1 MKTCPFCNA
10 KNKDSNNFCIEC
22 GESLILSKRDRIAN
36 VLDEYKGYFL
46 RGATY
51 IRSWSYKTFPE
62 DFKKNL
68 FKHDK
73 AFNLANFVY
82 IEDCSMFN
90 NGKEGLIF
98 MTNGFYNHIGP
109 FARSLF
115 IRYRDIKRLW
125 IDSNCIYIETPDKRY
140 DFSLESYN
148 ESLKDVLE
156 ALINIDKTDG
166 SDRIE
171 YTEEK
176 TGKVKGEGNFQ
187 HRKSNY
193 ALVDRLSKS
202 YEAELRRRAA
212 QFLQDKNRFIKL
224 RDEYETLLN
233 EYEEYIQTLE
243 NDNQTLKVMKSEY
256 EKLKAL
262 GGK

>member
-1 MKTCPFCNA
+1 MKICPFCNA
-10 KNKDSNNFCIEC
+10 QNKDANNFCIEC
-22 GESLILSKRDRIAN
+22 GESLTLSKRDKMLN
-36 VLDEYKGYFL
+36 VLNNYKGCFF
-46 RGATY
+46 ATPY
-51 IRSWSYKTFPE
+51 VRSWSYKTFPE

-82 IEDCSMFN
+82 IEDRSMLN

-98 MTNGFYNHIGP
+98 MTNGFYDHFGP
-109 FARSLF
+109 FAKSLF

-125 IDSNCIYIETPDKRY
+125 FESNCLNVETSEKKYGFALDLY
-140 DFSLESYN
+140 DA
-148 ESLKDVLE
+148 SLKDVLE
-156 ALINIDKTDG
+156 ALIEIDKTDG

-171 YTEEK
+171 YSEEK
-176 TGKVKGEGNFQ
+176 TGKVKGEGNSK
-187 HRKSNY
+187 HRRSNY

-212 QFLQDKNRFIKL
+212 QFLQDKKRFIKL

-243 NDNQTLKVMKSEY
+243 NDNQTLTVMKSEY